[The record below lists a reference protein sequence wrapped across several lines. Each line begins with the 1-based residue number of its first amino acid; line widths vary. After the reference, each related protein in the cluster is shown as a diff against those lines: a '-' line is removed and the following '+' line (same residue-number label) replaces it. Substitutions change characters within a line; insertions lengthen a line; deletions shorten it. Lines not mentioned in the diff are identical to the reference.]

1 MFFEGSEKKLTVIV
15 NPNAPPLRQLGRDFW
30 AGLVD
35 RAQAEIL
42 SCNSNAMCDAYLLSE
57 SSLFVWDDRFLMLTC
72 GTTTLVDAVLHF
84 IDSYGMDNLA
94 FCSFQRK
101 NEYCSHLQ
109 KSDFEQDIAVL
120 RRHMPGKAFR
130 LGHLDSHHHFLFHLD
145 RDYTPANG
153 DSTSELLMYH
163 IRGAAARYLRSR
175 RQTAAQIRELFAFD
189 EILPDFQ
196 IDDFV
201 FEPFGYSMNAIRGS
215 QYATMHV
222 TPQEDSSYVSFETNL
237 DLEGGDRPILN
248 RLLVTLNP
256 GCWDIV
262 GFNAHPDQAASDEAN
277 CLSHCLLPLDC
288 GYTMQFRYYQRQG
301 HERLTADP
309 M

>member
-1 MFFEGSEKKLTVIV
+1 MFFEGSEKKIELIV
-15 NPNAPPLRQLGRDFW
+15 EDGNPSLRQLGRDFW
-30 AGLVD
+30 ATVVD
-35 RAQAEIL
+35 KANAEIL
-42 SCNSNAMCDAYLLSE
+42 SSISNEHCDAYLLSE
-57 SSLFVWDDRFLMLTC
+57 SSLFVWDNRFLMLTC

-84 IDSYGMDNLA
+84 IDHYGMAQVA

-109 KSDFEQDIAVL
+109 KSDFEQDIAAL

-145 RDYTPANG
+145 KAYAPAA
-153 DSTSELLMYH
+153 DDTTSELLMYH
-163 IRGAAARYLRSR
+163 IKGESAQYLRSE
-175 RQTAAQIRELFAFD
+175 RQTAAQIRELFAFE
-189 EILPDFQ
+189 EILTGFEL
-196 IDDFV
+196 DDFV
-201 FEPFGYSMNAIRGS
+201 FEPFGYSMNAIKGNL
-215 QYATMHV
+215 YATMHV

-237 DLEGGDRPILN
+237 DLAGGDRPILDK
-248 RLLVTLNP
+248 LLTTLNP

-262 GFNAHPDQAASDEAN
+262 GFNASPEPAATDEAN

-301 HERLTADP
+301 HEQLQADP